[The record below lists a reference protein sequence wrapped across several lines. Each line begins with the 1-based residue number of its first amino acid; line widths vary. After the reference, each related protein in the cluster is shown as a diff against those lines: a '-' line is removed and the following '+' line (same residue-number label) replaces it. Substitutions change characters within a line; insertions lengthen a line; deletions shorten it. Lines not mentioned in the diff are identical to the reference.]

1 MGRRVPTFGF
11 SLTSNDL
18 PVLLD
23 RRRRS
28 TRTESIRDQGP
39 LALAQFR
46 NRFPQSIFFVLR
58 PPRTCTS
65 LRLLAILL
73 SHSQQ
78 RVGVLRLVLL
88 GNGGAVA
95 LPLPGHD
102 LPVLFHARRRAAAP
116 ELLRDLLP
124 GALGTVLLDL
134 RGAFPSKSNS
144 L

>member
-1 MGRRVPTFGF
+1 MRSSMPTFRL

-23 RRRRS
+23 RRRAS

-58 PPRTCTS
+58 PARRRST
-65 LRLLAILL
+65 LGLLTILL
-73 SHSQQ
+73 PDGQQ

-95 LPLPGHD
+95 LALPGHD
-102 LPVLFHARRRAAAP
+102 LPVLFHARGGPATSK
-116 ELLRDLLP
+116 LLRDLLP
-124 GALGTVLLDL
+124 GAFGTVLPDL
-134 RGAFPSKSNS
+134 RGAYG
-144 L
+144 LEIV